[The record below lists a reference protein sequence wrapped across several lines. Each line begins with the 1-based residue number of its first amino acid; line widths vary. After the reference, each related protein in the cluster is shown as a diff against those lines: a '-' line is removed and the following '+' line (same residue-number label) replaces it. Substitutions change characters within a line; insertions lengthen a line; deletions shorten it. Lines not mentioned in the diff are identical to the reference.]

1 MELLV
6 VMGAMAILMGLAVGY
21 LTNIGKGSQ
30 IAQARRLIVET
41 ARRCVNASMGNQ
53 RAFFVLRPAT
63 EDSDMRLEAG
73 IARTVLTHQFEELTF
88 ASGART
94 PFVEGSVKLAKGEG
108 HTGHGAQFAGGSVKL
123 SPESLFAM
131 TEGLQFEA
139 WIKPQTG
146 ASTMGLLRGTSPT
159 NEVVYAIELARSGN
173 TPAYDVR
180 LRLRLRGV
188 NESLRTAGEYKT
200 FETVGAPVAGD
211 GQSWTHVSVD
221 YDGRA
226 ATIAVSGVPVALR
239 AADVASIDDKPDTE
253 KRIAIPL
260 SGTVS
265 LAIGGG
271 YRGLMDSLVL
281 RGVFRSKENDVELPG
296 RLEVIRPTLPVRV
309 EYING
314 RLAGGG
320 GADLTIW
327 FRDLAHPEDMPLR
340 LTLGRAGTV
349 EAKYVD
355 AAPAPATTTTG
366 GTK

>member
-1 MELLV
+1 M
-6 VMGAMAILMGLAVGY
+6 MGAMAVLMGLAVGY

-30 IAQARRLIVET
+30 MAQARRLIVET

-53 RAFFVLRPAT
+53 RAFFVLRQAT
-63 EDSDMRLEAG
+63 PDSDMRLEAG
-73 IARTVLTHQFEELTF
+73 IARTALTHQFEDLTF

-108 HTGHGAQFAGGSVKL
+108 HTGHGARFSGGTVKF
-123 SPESLFAM
+123 SPESIFAM

-139 WIKPQTG
+139 WIKPDTG
-146 ASTMGLLRGTSPT
+146 ASTMALLRGTS
-159 NEVVYAIELARSGN
+159 NAGEVVYAVELARAGN
-173 TPAYDVR
+173 APTYDVR
-180 LRLRLRGV
+180 LRLRLRGA
-188 NESLRTAGEYKT
+188 NESPRVAGEYKL
-200 FETVGAPVAGD
+200 FETEGAPVSAD
-211 GQSWTHVSVD
+211 GQAWTHVAVD

-226 ATIAVSGVPVALR
+226 ANVAVGGVPVPIR
-239 AADVASIDDKPDTE
+239 AADVKALGEGEEVE

-260 SGTVS
+260 SGTVA
-265 LAIGGG
+265 LTIGGS

-296 RLEVIRPTLPVRV
+296 RLEVIRPALPVRV

-327 FRDLAHPEDMPLR
+327 FRDLAHPDDMPLR

-355 AAPAPATTTTG
+355 SAPAPATTGSTR
-366 GTK
+366 